1 MGDQRLTKLC
11 DSIELSLKNS
21 CKDKI
26 SISFSGGIDSTLI
39 AFLARKYCDVELIA
53 VGVPNAHD
61 INAARSAS
69 KLIDMELKI
78 IEVEP
83 NDMITEGM
91 EMQRCLN
98 LSSIEVE
105 FMLPF
110 WIAAKN
116 STNSILMCGQGADEL
131 FGGYARFRAENAE
144 YDLGKEVSE
153 LIQRLPDREKKITER
168 FSLELSCPYLSKPVI
183 EAAEKYSQEERI
195 GEVGKEPLRKAA
207 LEMGLPKEI
216 TQRKKKAA
224 QYGSGSQKA
233 IKSLIKHKIELH
245 FDFESED
252 IANSVIMATGP
263 ENKGWVETDVDGRTV
278 RAIIKAP
285 NLGSLREAAEDFMA
299 CVSVAERISK
309 E

>member
-26 SISFSGGIDSTLI
+26 SLSFSGGIDSTLI

-69 KLIDMELKI
+69 KLIDMELKV

>member
-26 SISFSGGIDSTLI
+26 SLSFSGGIDSTLI

-69 KLIDMELKI
+69 KLIDMELKV

-144 YDLGKEVSE
+144 YDLGKEVSD

-168 FSLELSCPYLSKPVI
+168 FGLELSCPYLSKLVI

>member
-26 SISFSGGIDSTLI
+26 SLAFSGGIDSTLI

-53 VGVPNAHD
+53 VGVPDAHD

-69 KLIDMELKI
+69 KLIDMELKV

-144 YDLGKEVSE
+144 YDLGKEVSD

-168 FSLELSCPYLSKPVI
+168 FGLELSCPYLSKPVI

-216 TQRKKKAA
+216 AQRKKKAA